1 MVKKFLSLSFFPLSS
16 DLGLLVVRV
25 LFGAGMAVLHGW
37 PKLVDFSGKFHSFP
51 DPLGVGSEVS
61 YVLAVGAE
69 SVGAI
74 FLVLGFYTRFA
85 ALSLLITMG
94 VAYFIVHG
102 GHLTGPGSGEMA
114 AVYGAAYLALLFTG
128 AGRYSLDAKRGI
140 A

>member
-1 MVKKFLSLSFFPLSS
+1 MKKLFSLSFIPLNS
-16 DLGLLVVRV
+16 DLGLLLLRV

-37 PKLVDFSGKFHSFP
+37 PKLADFSGKFNSFP
-51 DPLGVGSEVS
+51 DPLGVSSEVS

-69 SVGAI
+69 LVGAI

-85 ALSLLITMG
+85 ALSLVITMG

-102 GHLTGPGSGEMA
+102 GHLTGPRSGEMA

-128 AGRYSLDAKRGI
+128 AGRYSMDAKRGM